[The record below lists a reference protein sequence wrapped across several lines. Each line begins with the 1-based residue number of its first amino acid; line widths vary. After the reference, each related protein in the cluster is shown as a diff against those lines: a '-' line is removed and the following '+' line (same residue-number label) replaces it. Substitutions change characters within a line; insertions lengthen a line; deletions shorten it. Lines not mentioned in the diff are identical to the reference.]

1 MDECVTRTMAPRMAD
16 SGRGHHVLD
25 SDSVLEAATGSRMP
39 PRPRRARP
47 SSSDSP
53 GRRLPRLLPA
63 MLGQP
68 DRERVECSSRSLTGL
83 HRVGET
89 SRLVRV
95 NSGSAHDASRRKT
108 VTRETLES
116 DRLSVGARRGVRGGQ
131 HLHAR
136 GPGPAPAPRRGPV
149 RGPRHAALGQRLPA
163 PVRAPQA
170 GPWTPRRPQ
179 PTRPA
184 AAGGRVRPWAAAP
197 RPGRGRVAGRAP
209 ARARA
214 RAPAV
219 SQVLRARVPAERLRA
234 ARQRTAVSGP
244 IQARLRLASE
254 SPDAAQLR
262 LASELQWRWPRRA
275 GRRSHGAVGPE
286 ITPACRAA
294 ADRPGGRAAR
304 FE

>member
-1 MDECVTRTMAPRMAD
+1 VDECVTRTMAPRMAD

-39 PRPRRARP
+39 HRPRRARP

-89 SRLVRV
+89 SRLVWV

-108 VTRETLES
+108 RETLES
-116 DRLSVGARRGVRGGQ
+116 DWARLSVGARRGVRAGQ

-170 GPWTPRRPQ
+170 GVLD
-179 PTRPA
+179 PA
-184 AAGGRVRPWAAAP
+184 QAAADAAGGGG
-197 RPGRGRVAGRAP
+197 RPGPSVARGPLLLGLVGAAWQAGRLRGRGHGLQP
-209 ARARA
+209 
-214 RAPAV
+214 
-219 SQVLRARVPAERLRA
+219 RLRCSA
-234 ARQRTAVSGP
+234 HACPRSDCALLASAQRFQGQFRLACGSPASRPMQRSSDSPPSCSGAGPGGPGAVVT
-244 IQARLRLASE
+244 ARLA
-254 SPDAAQLR
+254 PK
-262 LASELQWRWPRRA
+262 
-275 GRRSHGAVGPE
+275 
-286 ITPACRAA
+286 
-294 ADRPGGRAAR
+294 
-304 FE
+304 

>member
-1 MDECVTRTMAPRMAD
+1 
-16 SGRGHHVLD
+16 VLD
-25 SDSVLEAATGSRMP
+25 SDSVLEPATGSRMS

-116 DRLSVGARRGVRGGQ
+116 DWARLSVGARRGVRGGQ

-209 ARARA
+209 AA
-214 RAPAV
+214 

-244 IQARLRLASE
+244 IQARSRLASE

-262 LASELQWRWPRRA
+262 LASELQWR
-275 GRRSHGAVGPE
+275 
-286 ITPACRAA
+286 
-294 ADRPGGRAAR
+294 
-304 FE
+304 

>member
-25 SDSVLEAATGSRMP
+25 ADSVLEAATGSRMP

-53 GRRLPRLLPA
+53 GRRLLRLLPA

-95 NSGSAHDASRRKT
+95 NSGSAPSHDASRRKT

-197 RPGRGRVAGRAP
+197 RPGRGRVALWQAG
-209 ARARA
+209 
-214 RAPAV
+214 
-219 SQVLRARVPAERLRA
+219 RLRGRGHGLQPCLRCSA
-234 ARQRTAVSGP
+234 HACPRSDCALLASAQRFQG
-244 IQARLRLASE
+244 QFRLACD
-254 SPDAAQLR
+254 SP
-262 LASELQWRWPRRA
+262 ASRPMQRSSDSPPSCSGA
-275 GRRSHGAVGPE
+275 GPGGPGAVV
-286 ITPACRAA
+286 T
-294 ADRPGGRAAR
+294 AR
-304 FE
+304 WAPK

>member
-16 SGRGHHVLD
+16 SGRGHHVQD

-170 GPWTPRRPQ
+170 GVLD
-179 PTRPA
+179 PA
-184 AAGGRVRPWAAAP
+184 QAAADAAGGGGRPGPSVGRCSSAWSGPRGRPGACRVSGAPRTRARGAIARCSPAHSGFSANSGSLATRQRVARCSAAP
-197 RPGRGRVAGRAP
+197 TRLRVAVALAPAGRAP
-209 ARARA
+209 
-214 RAPAV
+214 
-219 SQVLRARVPAERLRA
+219 
-234 ARQRTAVSGP
+234 
-244 IQARLRLASE
+244 
-254 SPDAAQLR
+254 
-262 LASELQWRWPRRA
+262 
-275 GRRSHGAVGPE
+275 
-286 ITPACRAA
+286 
-294 ADRPGGRAAR
+294 
-304 FE
+304 